1 MPSYAKLC
9 QVGSSRDIFLSAF
22 SLCWNMHT
30 VHASILKHMTC
41 FWFALKLSETCF
53 TWLVCHLENYMFTGS
68 NRILWD
74 MFPPSQ
80 TPIIPKTCRGT
91 TRNLPYF
98 VWKMQ
103 HARTM
108 FFHFLLLASM
118 RHVFVPANVQPGTC
132 LVPHFEQRPIS
143 CFLGKAI
150 LVREFLNG
158 DRLWQWPQTSSFR
171 FTFAGSIITVGR
183 RLLQGLL
190 GLGASLWGKPGCRD
204 FACVLFW
211 CILASSGAPR
221 WRELCSWGPADGAV
235 LGELT

>member
-1 MPSYAKLC
+1 MYLHVACIFSRVSKTSRNNVGEPC

-132 LVPHFEQRPIS
+132 LVPHFEQRPIL
-143 CFLGKAI
+143 CFFMFM
-150 LVREFLNG
+150 RQ
-158 DRLWQWPQTSSFR
+158 LWHVFGHLPKENF
-171 FTFAGSIITVGR
+171 FTFTVKHACSYHAHACGS
-183 RLLQGLL
+183 
-190 GLGASLWGKPGCRD
+190 S
-204 FACVLFW
+204 
-211 CILASSGAPR
+211 
-221 WRELCSWGPADGAV
+221 
-235 LGELT
+235 